1 MSEWRDPRSA
11 AAAEAMFRE
20 TLYETSV
27 WAQFKNRYQQK
38 DISMTKTVEYRS
50 RPITRF
56 IVTRWHDDRDMDTM
70 GSETCGEFPNEEQAL
85 AAARGLVSLE
95 PGARLIRPEYPVS
108 PAGFTADGDYVGQK
122 PGGSR

>member
-1 MSEWRDPRSA
+1 MRQDRGPLASA
-11 AAAEAMFRE
+11 LAEALFQGA
-20 TLYETSV
+20 

-38 DISMTKTVEYRS
+38 DIFMTKTVEYRI

-85 AAARGLVSLE
+85 TAARGLVSLE
-95 PGARLIRPEYPVS
+95 PGARLVRPT
-108 PAGFTADGDYVGQK
+108 PAGFDADGNK
-122 PGGSR
+122 LEGGNG